1 MFSLKR
7 SASEL
12 DTPEQDLGRRLY
24 DLETRI
30 DESDRRYRDLARRIG
45 DIEYHFL
52 SHTKATH
59 HDDANSNS
67 NNNSNNHNN
76 NNNSNNSNNNFEIL
90 AQRIA
95 ALEQP
100 VVATPQPQPQ
110 SQPLAKTPTFSAPVV
125 DPVKPA
131 ARELIALL
139 ENDVQFT
146 NNHRDRVFVKD
157 VVRWFDL
164 HKPQDVTR
172 REFDTAVLAIAKQ
185 RGLDNVRHKNEHG
198 NYIMKK
204 MGEKK
209 QAHAW
214 AGMLFRNMD
223 WAQQAGTE
231 QDDDAE
237 DADEQEQEQDV
248 VLFQTT
254 NP

>member
-7 SASEL
+7 SAAEL

-30 DESDRRYRDLARRIG
+30 DESDRRYRDLTRRIG

-52 SHTKATH
+52 SLTKATH
-59 HDDANSNS
+59 HDDANNNY
-67 NNNSNNHNN
+67 NNNNNHNN
-76 NNNSNNSNNNFEIL
+76 NNNNGSNTNGSNNFEIL

-100 VVATPQPQPQ
+100 VVAAPSPPP
-110 SQPLAKTPTFSAPVV
+110 QPLAKTPTFSAPVV

-131 ARELIALL
+131 ARELITLL

-223 WAQQAGTE
+223 WAQQVGPE

-237 DADEQEQEQDV
+237 DEENEEEQDV
-248 VLFQTT
+248 VLVQTT